1 MHLSDR
7 SDPWHSFRLG
17 EIRVTRVFIILIY
30 TFGTNKQVL
39 MKLNFCS
46 LSSGSSGN
54 CYYLG
59 NEFHGILI
67 DAGISATA
75 IRKFLKDMDISMQ
88 SIMGVLITHNHIDH
102 IRGLEVLTRKNS
114 LPSFTTVNIWKS
126 ILSPKNMISRDCIRE
141 FSLQQKFHLAGFDIE
156 AFPVHH
162 DAPETI
168 GFHICAGD
176 KKITIVTDLGH
187 ICQTAAPYIKA
198 ANLLVIESNYD
209 EQMLMNGRYPHY
221 LKARI
226 GSDHGHLGNH
236 QTSAF
241 LADIISDKL
250 SHICLAHL
258 SKNNNT
264 PDLVLQTLEKTFSD
278 RGIILN
284 GKQRISVLNRNIPT
298 GMIRL
303 IE

>member
-1 MHLSDR
+1 
-7 SDPWHSFRLG
+7 
-17 EIRVTRVFIILIY
+17 
-30 TFGTNKQVL
+30 

-67 DAGISATA
+67 DAGISATS
-75 IRKFLKDMDISMQ
+75 IRKFLKNMDISMQ
-88 SIMGVLITHNHIDH
+88 TIMGVLITHNHIDH
-102 IRGLEVLTRKNS
+102 IRGLEVLTRKNNF
-114 LPSFTTVNIWKS
+114 PAFTTHKIWNS
-126 ILSPKNMISRDCIRE
+126 ILTPQKNISRDSMRE
-141 FSLQQKFHLAGFDIE
+141 IFLMQKFHVADFDIE
-156 AFPVHH
+156 AFPVCH

-209 EQMLMNGRYPHY
+209 EQMLVNGRYPHY

-226 GSDHGHLGNH
+226 QSDHGHLGNH
-236 QTSAF
+236 QTAAF
-241 LADIISDKL
+241 LADIISDNL
-250 SHICLAHL
+250 SDICLAHL
-258 SKNNNT
+258 SINNNT
-264 PDLVLQTLEKTFSD
+264 PELVLQTLYQTFSE
-278 RGIILN
+278 RGIMLN
-284 GKQRISVLNRNIPT
+284 GQPRISILNRNIPT
-298 GMIRL
+298 KMIKL
-303 IE
+303 TE

>member
-1 MHLSDR
+1 
-7 SDPWHSFRLG
+7 
-17 EIRVTRVFIILIY
+17 
-30 TFGTNKQVL
+30 
-39 MKLNFCS
+39 MKLDFCS

-67 DAGISATA
+67 DAGISGTA
-75 IRKFLKDMDISMQ
+75 IRKSLKKLDISIQ
-88 SIMGVLITHNHIDH
+88 SIMGILVTHNHTDH
-102 IRGLEVLTRKNS
+102 VRGLYQLTSKNN
-114 LPSFTTVNIWKS
+114 LPAFTTPDIWKS
-126 ILSPKNMISRDCIRE
+126 ILSPKNKISNDCIRE
-141 FSLQQKFHLAGFDIE
+141 IGLQQKFHIAGFDIE
-156 AFPVHH
+156 AFPVSH
-162 DAPETI
+162 DAPETV

-176 KKITIVTDLGH
+176 KKITIATDLGH

-209 EQMLMNGRYPHY
+209 EQMLVNGNYPHY

-226 GSDHGHLGNH
+226 QSDHGHLGNL

-241 LADIISDKL
+241 LADNISDNL

-264 PDLVLQTLEKTFSD
+264 PERVLHTLYQTFSE
-278 RGIILN
+278 RGISLN
-284 GKQRISVLNRNIPT
+284 GHQQISILNRNMPSDI
-298 GMIRL
+298 IRL

>member
-1 MHLSDR
+1 
-7 SDPWHSFRLG
+7 
-17 EIRVTRVFIILIY
+17 
-30 TFGTNKQVL
+30 

-67 DAGISATA
+67 DAGISATS
-75 IRKFLKDMDISMQ
+75 IRKFLKDIDISMQ
-88 SIMGVLITHNHIDH
+88 TIMGVLITHNHIDH

-114 LPSFTTVNIWKS
+114 IPVFTTHKIWES
-126 ILSPKNMISRDCIRE
+126 ILTPQKKLSRDCIRE
-141 FSLQQKFHLAGFDIE
+141 IGLQQKFHLAGFDIE
-156 AFPVHH
+156 AFPVCH

-187 ICQTAAPYIKA
+187 ICQTSAAYIKK

-209 EQMLMNGRYPHY
+209 EQMLMNGGYPPY

-226 GSDHGHLGNH
+226 KSDHGHLGNH
-236 QTSAF
+236 QTSVF
-241 LADIISDKL
+241 LADIFNENL

-264 PDLVLQTLEKTFSD
+264 PEKALQTLQQTLSE
-278 RGIILN
+278 RGIDMNSQQKISILN
-284 GKQRISVLNRNIPT
+284 RYTPT
-298 GMIRL
+298 EVIRL
-303 IE
+303 VE

>member
-1 MHLSDR
+1 M
-7 SDPWHSFRLG
+7 
-17 EIRVTRVFIILIY
+17 
-30 TFGTNKQVL
+30 NKV
-39 MKLNFCS
+39 MSKLNFCS

-75 IRKFLKDMDISMQ
+75 ISKFLKNKDISMQ
-88 SIMGVLITHNHIDH
+88 TIMGVLVTHNHIDH
-102 IRGLEVLTRKNS
+102 IRGLEVLTRKNN
-114 LPSFTTVNIWKS
+114 LPVFTTDKIWKS
-126 ILSPKNMISRDCIRE
+126 ILTPKNKISRDCIRKIP
-141 FSLQQKFHLAGFDIE
+141 LQEKFHLAGFEVE
-156 AFPVHH
+156 AFPVCH

-168 GFHICAGD
+168 GFHICAVD

-187 ICQTAAPYIKA
+187 ICQTAAPYIKT

-209 EQMLMNGRYPHY
+209 EQMLVNGKYPHY

-226 GSDHGHLGNH
+226 QSDHGHLGNH

-241 LADIISDKL
+241 LADIISDNL
-250 SHICLAHL
+250 NNICLAHL

-264 PDLVLQTLEKTFSD
+264 PEIVLQTLQQTFSE

-284 GKQRISVLNRNIPT
+284 GKQRISILNRNMPT
-298 GMIRL
+298 DMIRL

>member
-1 MHLSDR
+1 
-7 SDPWHSFRLG
+7 
-17 EIRVTRVFIILIY
+17 
-30 TFGTNKQVL
+30 

-67 DAGISATA
+67 DAGIPASS
-75 IRKFLKDMDISMQ
+75 IRKFLKNFDISMQ

-102 IRGLEVLTRKNS
+102 IKGLEVLTKRNS
-114 LPSFTTVNIWKS
+114 LPAFTTHKIWKS
-126 ILSPKNMISRDCIRE
+126 ILTPHKKISQDCIHE
-141 FSLQQKFHLAGFDIE
+141 ISLQQKFHLAGFDIE
-156 AFPVHH
+156 AFPVCH
-162 DAPETI
+162 DAPETV
-168 GFHICAGD
+168 GFHICAGE
-176 KKITIVTDLGH
+176 KKITIATDLGY
-187 ICQTAAPYIKA
+187 ISQTAAPYIRA

-209 EQMLMNGRYPHY
+209 EQMLVKGKYPHY

-226 GSDHGHLGNH
+226 QSDHGHLGNH
-236 QTSAF
+236 QTSTF
-241 LADIISDKL
+241 LADIISDNL
-250 SHICLAHL
+250 SNICLAHL

-264 PDLVLQTLEKTFSD
+264 PEIVIKTLQHTFSE

-284 GKQRISVLNRNIPT
+284 GQQQISILNRNMPT
-298 GMIRL
+298 DIITL

>member
-1 MHLSDR
+1 
-7 SDPWHSFRLG
+7 
-17 EIRVTRVFIILIY
+17 
-30 TFGTNKQVL
+30 

-67 DAGISATA
+67 DAGISATS
-75 IRKFLKDMDISMQ
+75 IRKFLKNLDISMQ
-88 SIMGVLITHNHIDH
+88 TIMGVLITHNHIDH
-102 IRGLEVLTRKNS
+102 IKGLEVLTRKNY
-114 LPSFTTVNIWKS
+114 LPAFTTHKIWDS
-126 ILSPKNMISRDCIRE
+126 ILTPQRKISQDCIRKIPVK
-141 FSLQQKFHLAGFDIE
+141 QKFHLAGFDIE
-156 AFPVHH
+156 AFPVCH

-176 KKITIVTDLGH
+176 KKITIATDLGH
-187 ICQTAAPYIKA
+187 ICQTAARYIQA

-209 EQMLMNGRYPHY
+209 EQMLMNGKYPHY
-221 LKARI
+221 LKVRI
-226 GSDHGHLGNH
+226 KSDHGHLGNH
-236 QTSAF
+236 QTSTF
-241 LADIISDKL
+241 LADNISDNL
-250 SHICLAHL
+250 NIICLAHL

-264 PDLVLQTLEKTFSD
+264 PEKVLQTLQQTFSE

-284 GKQRISVLNRNIPT
+284 GQQHISVLNRDMPT
-298 GMIRL
+298 NMIRL